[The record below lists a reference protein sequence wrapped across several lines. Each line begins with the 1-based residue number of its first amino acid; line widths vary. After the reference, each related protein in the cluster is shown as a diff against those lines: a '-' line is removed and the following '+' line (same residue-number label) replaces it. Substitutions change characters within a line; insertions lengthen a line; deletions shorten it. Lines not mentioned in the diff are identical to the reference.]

1 MCVTNLCYRQI
12 HKLGCTQRRIF
23 YYYATSAHFKWDCN
37 FRSYEWSTTLACPG
51 CFSDR
56 DRILFIDF
64 IFKQNNCTFRLFPE
78 SVGRLRTECILF
90 GLLPQLSFSVG
101 KPEMSCTGNDVFG
114 FGTTRCGDRN
124 LLPYLIH
131 RNVFSPR
138 FRVGLRWTSVS
149 PIATNCRLTEK
160 CVHFQAT
167 KKKATRFYR
176 IIYCVWTLSAKSGM
190 TWPWWPNLL
199 VEGHKIIFMALAS
212 ERQRS
217 GVMLLLGTR
226 GRVFIPKM

>member
-1 MCVTNLCYRQI
+1 MLLPRILSETVTSDRTNDRLRWPAQVVSPIGIEYFSLI
-12 HKLGCTQRRIF
+12 LFSNK
-23 YYYATSAHFKWDCN
+23 
-37 FRSYEWSTTLACPG
+37 TTVHSG
-51 CFSDR
+51 CFR
-56 DRILFIDF
+56 
-64 IFKQNNCTFRLFPE
+64 

-190 TWPWWPNLL
+190 T
-199 VEGHKIIFMALAS
+199 
-212 ERQRS
+212 
-217 GVMLLLGTR
+217 
-226 GRVFIPKM
+226 